1 VCVFVNVASNI
12 QPTPRQAAILMN
24 RFILENDYEKVLSL
38 FQVLR
43 QWNIGTN
50 RSQAALLLE
59 VSLLLDLQ
67 NIYVYDSMLSYLLC
81 IIARPL

>member
-1 VCVFVNVASNI
+1 
-12 QPTPRQAAILMN
+12 MN